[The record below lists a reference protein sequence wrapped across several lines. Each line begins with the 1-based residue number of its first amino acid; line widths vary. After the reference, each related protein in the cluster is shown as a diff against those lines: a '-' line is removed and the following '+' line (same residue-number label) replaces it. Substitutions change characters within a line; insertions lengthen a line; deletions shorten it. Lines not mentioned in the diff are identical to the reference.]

1 MPCLKKDSSA
11 DLFSYSTKNNSVA
24 KMQQNPDDSFN
35 IWKKAQ
41 LWRWSKVM
49 LGDKLIVAN
58 IGGGVGYNTAHLYFC
73 ILYFPTW

>member
-1 MPCLKKDSSA
+1 MH
-11 DLFSYSTKNNSVA
+11 
-24 KMQQNPDDSFN
+24 QNPDDSFN
-35 IWKKAQ
+35 VWKKTQ

-58 IGGGVGYNTAHLYFC
+58 IGMGGDPTQHIFVFC